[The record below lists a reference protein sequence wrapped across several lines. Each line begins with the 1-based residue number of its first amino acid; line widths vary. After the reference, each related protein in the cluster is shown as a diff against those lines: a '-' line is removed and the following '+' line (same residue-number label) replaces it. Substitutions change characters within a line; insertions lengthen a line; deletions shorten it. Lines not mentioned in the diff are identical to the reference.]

1 MMRGKSQRSIEIVNA
16 AYGILEEIEPASVRV
31 NELGYRVLSGTIP
44 TPLPETEMTR
54 AQVAQLLRD
63 LMDGGRLGRKQR
75 QRAHQLLELLT

>member
-1 MMRGKSQRSIEIVNA
+1 MTAKKA
-16 AYGILEEIEPASVRV
+16 VRV

-54 AQVAQLLRD
+54 AQAAQLLRD
-63 LMDGGRLGRKQR
+63 LIDGGRLGWKQR